1 MDEADER
8 STPTVGD
15 LREWMWRRG
24 DLVWKLDRLQE
35 KIHDAIEASEAKTV
49 CVLSSRQI
57 GKSFLSVV
65 LALEHCI
72 RNPGAIVRIIAP
84 TLKQCGDIVNDN
96 LTPICLDAPPGF
108 ISRQKSEYR
117 WQIGSSSLRLGALE
131 RANVDGNRGGNAT
144 LVIYEE
150 CGFVSPDD
158 FKYGVDSVLGPQLLR
173 SSGAE
178 LYISSPSEIPD
189 HPLHTQILS
198 KCSLLGTAF
207 RFTVYDSP
215 SITPGMIEEAIRR
228 CGGAET
234 AAFKREYMA
243 EIIRDAALV
252 VVPDFHVMQHVKS
265 CELPQHANV
274 QVAIDWGGVRDL
286 TVGLLIAYDFVQD
299 LDLVLDERV
308 FPANSSTETI
318 VSGLREMEGRYLQ
331 SVPLRNADVS
341 GQTQVDLIQLHD
353 YQVRLPLKDNWVAAV
368 NQMAVR
374 FTQKRIALDPKC
386 KFTIASLEAGTFNRN
401 RTDFE
406 RSATLGHCDALAA
419 LMYGIR
425 SQDRTNPW
433 PRLNASRDSNFYMP
447 KKEEDLTVAE
457 AVQPK
462 SFANSFD
469 SSYYKPKKFGT
480 FGSRRN

>member
-1 MDEADER
+1 MDDTR
-8 STPTVGD
+8 NVPGIKD
-15 LREWMWRRG
+15 LREWTWRQG
-24 DLVWKLDRLQE
+24 NLVWKLDTLQE
-35 KIHDAIEASEAKTV
+35 KIHDAIYASEAKTV

-108 ISRQKSEYR
+108 IVRQKSEYR

-150 CGFVSPDD
+150 CGFVSPED

-173 SSGAE
+173 SSGSE
-178 LYISSPSEIPD
+178 LYISSPSEVPD
-189 HPLHTQILS
+189 HPLHTEVLT
-198 KCSLLGTAF
+198 KCNTLGTAF

-215 SITPGMIEEAIRR
+215 SITPGMIEEAKRR
-228 CGGAET
+228 CGGADT
-234 AAFKREYMA
+234 AAFRREYMA
-243 EIIRDAALV
+243 EIIRDAAIV
-252 VVPDFHVMQHVKS
+252 VVPGFTQHEHVKK
-265 CELPQHANV
+265 CEMPQHAIT

-308 FPANSSTETI
+308 FPANTSTETI
-318 VSGLREMEGRYLQ
+318 VAGLREMEAHHNARD
-331 SVPLRNADVS
+331 PIRNADVS

-374 FTQKRIALDPKC
+374 FSNRRIIVDPKC
-386 KFTIASLEAGTFNRN
+386 KFTIQSLEAGTFNKN
-401 RTDFE
+401 KTDFE
-406 RSATLGHCDALAA
+406 RSSTLGHCDALAA

-433 PRLNASRDSNFYMP
+433 PKLNPSRDSNFYVP
-447 KKEEDLTVAE
+447 KKDEDLSVAE
-457 AVQPK
+457 VIQPK
-462 SFANSFD
+462 SFANTFD
-469 SSYYKPKKFGT
+469 SSYYKPKKFGG
-480 FGSRRN
+480 FGKHHG